1 VNISD
6 DKILIR
12 DIVVKHSFNTK
23 ILAGLIVYSL
33 SPVPVAGVR
42 AAEVP
47 AGVKLAETQE
57 LVRANGYEPATLDPN
72 LAESNVEFYIF
83 NDLFEGLLRVG
94 KKGEVIPALAEK
106 WEQQDNVWTFHL
118 RPQAKWSNGDPVTA
132 GDFVYSW
139 RRLTDPKTASPYGS
153 YLASA
158 YVLNA
163 AEINAGSKPPSEL
176 GVKALDAHTLQVTLA
191 EPNSYLLKQLVH
203 FPVLPVNQKVV
214 EKYGKDWTQ
223 PAHFVGNGA
232 FRLSQ
237 WVVNEKLVV
246 ERNPQYWDNANT
258 RLNKVTFLPLQGFP
272 EVARFRAGE
281 IELGYTTPP
290 ELYQQLKKTL
300 GDEQLVTYPL
310 LSTSYFAFNNQQ
322 APFNDVRVRQAL
334 NLALD
339 KDIIAGKV
347 LGYGQ
352 QPAWTFT
359 PTGAGGYSL
368 KAGEAAG
375 WTREQ
380 RLAQA
385 QKLLAEAGFNAA
397 HPLRF
402 TLLYSNDATIKKIVI
417 ASSAMWK
424 KNLGVEARL
433 QSQERKV
440 TLDSINRGQYSVAF
454 TRWLADYNDPST
466 FLNVFRSASSENSPK
481 YRNGNY
487 DRILHQAT
495 AAQTPQQ
502 VQHYFQ
508 QAEDLLAAD
517 TPVAP
522 VYYEANATLVK
533 PYVKGIDFTRQGAL
547 YDKNAYIVAH

>member
-1 VNISD
+1 M
-6 DKILIR
+6 KY
-12 DIVVKHSFNTK
+12 SFK
-23 ILAGLIVYSL
+23 LKGLAGLIIL
-33 SPVPVAGVR
+33 SFQAN

-47 AGVKLAETQE
+47 AGTPLAATQE

-94 KKGEVIPALAEK
+94 KKGEVIPALATK
-106 WEQQDNVWTFHL
+106 WQQQGNVWTFHL
-118 RPQAKWSNGDPVTA
+118 RPDARWSNGDPVTA
-132 GDFVYSW
+132 GDFVFSW

-163 AEINAGSKPPSEL
+163 AAINAGSKPPTEL

-214 EKYGKDWTQ
+214 EKYGKNWTQ
-223 PAHFVGNGA
+223 PQNFVGNGA
-232 FRLSQ
+232 FRLAQ
-237 WVVNEKLVV
+237 WVVNEKVV
-246 ERNPQYWDNANT
+246 VVRNTQYWDNAHT
-258 RLNKVTFLPLQGFP
+258 VLNKVTFLPLQGFP

-281 IELGYTTPP
+281 IELGYSAPP
-290 ELYQQLKKTL
+290 ELYKQLKNSL
-300 GDEQLVTYPL
+300 GDGQLVTYPL
-310 LSTSYFAFNNQQ
+310 LSTSYFAFNNRQ

-339 KDIIAGKV
+339 KEIVASKV

-359 PTGAGGYSL
+359 PTGAGGFTL
-368 KAGEAAG
+368 QAGEAAG
-375 WTREQ
+375 WSPEQ
-380 RLAQA
+380 RITQA
-385 QKLLAEAGFNAA
+385 KKLLAEAGFTAE

-417 ASSAMWK
+417 AASAMWK
-424 KNLGVEARL
+424 KNLGVDVSL
-433 QSQERKV
+433 QNQERKV
-440 TLDSINRGQYSVAF
+440 VLDNINNGQYSVAF
-454 TRWLADYNDPST
+454 SRWLADYNDPST
-466 FLNVFRSASSENSPK
+466 FLNVFRSTSSENSAK
-481 YRNGNY
+481 YANQDY
-487 DRILHQAT
+487 DRLLHQAT

-502 VQHYFQ
+502 VQQYFQ
-508 QAEDLLAAD
+508 QAEDLLAKD

-533 PYVKGIDFTRQGAL
+533 PYVKGIDFTRQGPL
-547 YDKNAYIVAH
+547 YDKNVYIIAH

>member
-1 VNISD
+1 MNIGV
-6 DKILIR
+6 DKTPLR
-12 DIVVKHSFNTK
+12 DNDVTYSFK
-23 ILAGLIVYSL
+23 LKGLAGLIILSL
-33 SPVPVAGVR
+33 QAGMAVQ

-47 AGVKLAETQE
+47 AGVQLAAKQE

-94 KKGEVIPALAEK
+94 KNGEVIPALATK
-106 WEQQDNVWTFHL
+106 WETKGTVWTFHL
-118 RPQAKWSNGDPVTA
+118 RPEAKWSNGDPVTA
-132 GDFVYSW
+132 DDFVFSW

-203 FPVLPVNQKVV
+203 FPVLPVNRKVV
-214 EKYGKDWTQ
+214 EQYGKNWTQ
-223 PAHFVGNGA
+223 PQNFVGNGA
-232 FRLSQ
+232 FKLAQ
-237 WVVNEKLVV
+237 WVVNEKVIL
-246 ERNPQYWDNANT
+246 ERNTQYWDNAHT
-258 RLNKVTFLPLQGFP
+258 VLNKVTFLPLQGFP

-281 IELGYTTPP
+281 IELGYSAPP
-290 ELYQQLKKTL
+290 ELYQQLKKNL

-310 LSTSYFAFNNQQ
+310 LSTSYFAFNNRQP
-322 APFNDVRVRQAL
+322 PFNDVRVRQAL

-339 KDIIAGKV
+339 KQVIAGKV

-359 PTGAGGYSL
+359 PTGAGGFTL
-368 KAGEAAG
+368 QAGVAAG
-375 WTREQ
+375 WSQEQ
-380 RLAQA
+380 RIAQA
-385 QKLLAEAGFNAA
+385 KKLLAEAGFNAQ

-417 ASSAMWK
+417 AASAMWK
-424 KNLGVEARL
+424 KNLGAEVTL
-433 QSQERKV
+433 QNQERKV
-440 TLDSINRGQYSVAF
+440 VLDNINNGQYSAAF
-454 TRWLADYNDPST
+454 SRWLADYNDPST
-466 FLNVFRSASSENSPK
+466 FLNVFRSTSSENSAK
-481 YRNGNY
+481 YANEHY
-487 DRILHQAT
+487 DRLLHQAT
-495 AAQTPQQ
+495 AAQSPEQ
-502 VQHYFQ
+502 VQQAFQ
-508 QAEDLLAAD
+508 QAEDVLAVD

-533 PYVKGIDFTRQGAL
+533 PYVKGIDFTRQGPL
-547 YDKNAYIVAH
+547 YDKNVYILAH

>member
-1 VNISD
+1 MNIGV
-6 DKILIR
+6 DKTPIR
-12 DIVVKHSFNTK
+12 DNDVTYSFK
-23 ILAGLIVYSL
+23 LKGLAGLIILSL
-33 SPVPVAGVR
+33 QAGVAVQ

-47 AGVKLAETQE
+47 AGVQLAAKQE

-94 KKGEVIPALAEK
+94 KNGEVIPALATK
-106 WEQQDNVWTFHL
+106 WETKGTVWTFHL
-118 RPQAKWSNGDPVTA
+118 RPEAKWSNGDPVTA
-132 GDFVYSW
+132 DDFVFSW

-163 AEINAGSKPPSEL
+163 AEINAGGKPPSEL

-203 FPVLPVNQKVV
+203 FPVLPVNRKVV
-214 EKYGKDWTQ
+214 EQYGKNWTQ
-223 PAHFVGNGA
+223 PQNFVGNGA
-232 FRLSQ
+232 FKLAQ
-237 WVVNEKLVV
+237 WVVNEKVVV
-246 ERNPQYWDNANT
+246 ERNTQYWDNAHT
-258 RLNKVTFLPLQGFP
+258 VLNKVTFLPLQGFP

-281 IELGYTTPP
+281 IELGYSAPP
-290 ELYQQLKKTL
+290 ELYQQLKKNL

-310 LSTSYFAFNNQQ
+310 LSTSYFAFNNRQP
-322 APFNDVRVRQAL
+322 PFNDVRVRQAL

-339 KDIIAGKV
+339 KQVIAGKV

-359 PTGAGGYSL
+359 PTGAGGFTL
-368 KAGEAAG
+368 QAGVAAG
-375 WTREQ
+375 WSQEQ
-380 RLAQA
+380 RIAQA
-385 QKLLAEAGFNAA
+385 KKLLAEAGFNAQ

-417 ASSAMWK
+417 AASAMWK
-424 KNLGVEARL
+424 KNLGAEVTL
-433 QSQERKV
+433 QNQERKV
-440 TLDSINRGQYSVAF
+440 VLDNINNGQYSAAF
-454 TRWLADYNDPST
+454 SRWLADYNDPST
-466 FLNVFRSASSENSPK
+466 FLNVFRSTSSENSAK
-481 YRNGNY
+481 YANEHY
-487 DRILHQAT
+487 DRLLHQAT
-495 AAQTPQQ
+495 AAQSPEQ
-502 VQHYFQ
+502 VQQASQ
-508 QAEDLLAAD
+508 QAEDVLAVD

-533 PYVKGIDFTRQGAL
+533 PYVKGIDFTRQGPL
-547 YDKNAYIVAH
+547 YDKNVYILAH

>member
-1 VNISD
+1 MNIGV
-6 DKILIR
+6 DKTPLR
-12 DIVVKHSFNTK
+12 DNDVTYSFK
-23 ILAGLIVYSL
+23 LKGLAGLIILSL
-33 SPVPVAGVR
+33 QAGMAVQ

-47 AGVKLAETQE
+47 AGVQLAAKQE

-94 KKGEVIPALAEK
+94 KNGEVIPALATK
-106 WEQQDNVWTFHL
+106 WETKGTVWTFHL
-118 RPQAKWSNGDPVTA
+118 RPEAKWSNGDPVTA
-132 GDFVYSW
+132 DDFVFSW

-203 FPVLPVNQKVV
+203 FPVLPVNRKVV
-214 EKYGKDWTQ
+214 EQYGKNWTQ
-223 PAHFVGNGA
+223 PQNFVGNGA
-232 FRLSQ
+232 FKLAQ
-237 WVVNEKLVV
+237 WVVNEKVVV
-246 ERNPQYWDNANT
+246 ERNTQYWDNAHT
-258 RLNKVTFLPLQGFP
+258 VLNKVTFLPLQGFP
-272 EVARFRAGE
+272 EVARFSAGE
-281 IELGYTTPP
+281 IELGYSAPP
-290 ELYQQLKKTL
+290 ELYQQLKKNL

-310 LSTSYFAFNNQQ
+310 LSTSYFAFNNRQP
-322 APFNDVRVRQAL
+322 PFNDVRVRQAL

-339 KDIIAGKV
+339 KQVIAGKV

-359 PTGAGGYSL
+359 PTGAGGFTL
-368 KAGEAAG
+368 QPGVAAG
-375 WTREQ
+375 WSQEQ
-380 RLAQA
+380 RIAQA
-385 QKLLAEAGFNAA
+385 KKLLAEAGFNAQ

-417 ASSAMWK
+417 AASAMWK
-424 KNLGVEARL
+424 KNLGAEVTL
-433 QSQERKV
+433 QNQERKV
-440 TLDSINRGQYSVAF
+440 VLDNINNGQYSAAF
-454 TRWLADYNDPST
+454 SRWLADYNDPST
-466 FLNVFRSASSENSPK
+466 FLNVFCSTSSENSAK
-481 YRNGNY
+481 YANEHY
-487 DRILHQAT
+487 DRLLHQAT
-495 AAQTPQQ
+495 AAQSPEQ
-502 VQHYFQ
+502 VQQAFQ
-508 QAEDLLAAD
+508 QAEDVLAVD

-533 PYVKGIDFTRQGAL
+533 PYVKGIDFTRQGPL
-547 YDKNAYIVAH
+547 YDKNVYILAH

>member
-1 VNISD
+1 MNIGV
-6 DKILIR
+6 DKTPIR
-12 DIVVKHSFNTK
+12 DSDVTYSFK
-23 ILAGLIVYSL
+23 LKGLAGLIILSL
-33 SPVPVAGVR
+33 QAGVAVQ

-47 AGVKLAETQE
+47 AGVQLAAKQE

-94 KKGEVIPALAEK
+94 KNGEVIPALATK
-106 WEQQDNVWTFHL
+106 WETKGTVWTFHL
-118 RPQAKWSNGDPVTA
+118 RPEAKWSNGDPVTA
-132 GDFVYSW
+132 DDFVFSW

-163 AEINAGSKPPSEL
+163 AEINAGGKPPSEL

-203 FPVLPVNQKVV
+203 FPVLPVNRKVV
-214 EKYGKDWTQ
+214 EQYGKNWTQ
-223 PAHFVGNGA
+223 PQNFVGNGA
-232 FRLSQ
+232 FKLAQ
-237 WVVNEKLVV
+237 WVVNEKVV
-246 ERNPQYWDNANT
+246 LERNTQYWDNAHT
-258 RLNKVTFLPLQGFP
+258 VLNKVTFLPLQGFP

-281 IELGYTTPP
+281 IELGYSAPP
-290 ELYQQLKKTL
+290 ELYQQLKKNL

-310 LSTSYFAFNNQQ
+310 LSTSYFAFNNRQP
-322 APFNDVRVRQAL
+322 PFNDVRVRQAL

-339 KDIIAGKV
+339 KQVIAGKV

-359 PTGAGGYSL
+359 PTGAGGFTL
-368 KAGEAAG
+368 QPGVAAG
-375 WTREQ
+375 WSQEQ
-380 RLAQA
+380 RIALAK
-385 QKLLAEAGFNAA
+385 KLLAEAGFNAQ

-417 ASSAMWK
+417 AASAMWK
-424 KNLGVEARL
+424 KNLGAEVTL
-433 QSQERKV
+433 QNQERKV
-440 TLDSINRGQYSVAF
+440 VLDNINNGQYSAAF
-454 TRWLADYNDPST
+454 SRWLADYNDPST
-466 FLNVFRSASSENSPK
+466 FLNVFRSTSSENSAK
-481 YRNGNY
+481 YANEHY
-487 DRILHQAT
+487 DRLLHQAT
-495 AAQTPQQ
+495 AAQSPEQ
-502 VQHYFQ
+502 VQQAFQ
-508 QAEDLLAAD
+508 QAEDVLAVD

-533 PYVKGIDFTRQGAL
+533 PYVKGIDFTRQGPL
-547 YDKNAYIVAH
+547 YDKNVYILAH

>member
-1 VNISD
+1 MNIGV
-6 DKILIR
+6 DKTPLR
-12 DIVVKHSFNTK
+12 DNDVTYSFK
-23 ILAGLIVYSL
+23 LKGLAGLIILSL
-33 SPVPVAGVR
+33 QAGVAVQ

-47 AGVKLAETQE
+47 AGVQLAAKQE

-94 KKGEVIPALAEK
+94 KNGEVIPALATK
-106 WEQQDNVWTFHL
+106 WETKGTVWTFHL
-118 RPQAKWSNGDPVTA
+118 RPEAKWSNGDPVTA
-132 GDFVYSW
+132 DDFVFSW

-163 AEINAGSKPPSEL
+163 AEINAGGKPPSEL

-203 FPVLPVNQKVV
+203 FPVLPVNRKVV
-214 EKYGKDWTQ
+214 EQYGKNWTQ
-223 PAHFVGNGA
+223 PQNFVGNGA
-232 FRLSQ
+232 FKLAQ
-237 WVVNEKLVV
+237 WVVNEKVV
-246 ERNPQYWDNANT
+246 LERNTQYWDNAHT
-258 RLNKVTFLPLQGFP
+258 VLNKVTFLPLQGFP

-281 IELGYTTPP
+281 IELGYSAPP
-290 ELYQQLKKTL
+290 ELYQQLKKNL

-310 LSTSYFAFNNQQ
+310 LSTSYFAFNNRQP
-322 APFNDVRVRQAL
+322 PFNDVRVRQAL

-339 KDIIAGKV
+339 KQVIAGKV

-359 PTGAGGYSL
+359 PTGAGSFTLQPGV
-368 KAGEAAG
+368 AAG
-375 WTREQ
+375 WSQEQ
-380 RLAQA
+380 RIAQA
-385 QKLLAEAGFNAA
+385 KKLLAEAGFNAQ

-417 ASSAMWK
+417 AASAMWK
-424 KNLGVEARL
+424 KNLGAEVTL
-433 QSQERKV
+433 QNQERKV
-440 TLDSINRGQYSVAF
+440 VLDNINNGQYSAAF
-454 TRWLADYNDPST
+454 SRWLADYNDPST
-466 FLNVFRSASSENSPK
+466 FLNVFRSTSSENSAK
-481 YRNGNY
+481 YANEHY
-487 DRILHQAT
+487 DRLLHQAT
-495 AAQTPQQ
+495 AAQSPEQ
-502 VQHYFQ
+502 VQQAFQ
-508 QAEDLLAAD
+508 QAEDVLAVD

-533 PYVKGIDFTRQGAL
+533 PYVKGIDFTRQGPL
-547 YDKNAYIVAH
+547 YDKNVYILAH

>member
-1 VNISD
+1 MNIGV
-6 DKILIR
+6 DKTPIR
-12 DIVVKHSFNTK
+12 DNDVTYSFK
-23 ILAGLIVYSL
+23 LKGLAGLIILSL
-33 SPVPVAGVR
+33 QAGVAVQ

-47 AGVKLAETQE
+47 AGVQLAAKQE

-94 KKGEVIPALAEK
+94 KNGEVIPALATK
-106 WEQQDNVWTFHL
+106 WETKGTVWTFHL
-118 RPQAKWSNGDPVTA
+118 RPEVKWSNGDPVTA
-132 GDFVYSW
+132 DDFVFSW

-163 AEINAGSKPPSEL
+163 AEINAGGKPPSEL

-203 FPVLPVNQKVV
+203 FPVLPVNRKVV
-214 EKYGKDWTQ
+214 EQYGKNWTQ
-223 PAHFVGNGA
+223 PQNFVGNGA
-232 FRLSQ
+232 FKLAQ
-237 WVVNEKLVV
+237 WVVNEKVV
-246 ERNPQYWDNANT
+246 LERNTQYWDNAHT
-258 RLNKVTFLPLQGFP
+258 VLNKVTFLPLQGFP

-281 IELGYTTPP
+281 IELGYSAPP
-290 ELYQQLKKTL
+290 ELYQQLKKNL

-310 LSTSYFAFNNQQ
+310 LSTSYFAFNNRQP
-322 APFNDVRVRQAL
+322 PFNDVRVRQAL

-339 KDIIAGKV
+339 KQVIAGKV

-359 PTGAGGYSL
+359 PTGAGGFTL
-368 KAGEAAG
+368 QAGVAAG
-375 WTREQ
+375 WPQEQ
-380 RLAQA
+380 RIAQA
-385 QKLLAEAGFNAA
+385 KKLLAEAGFNAQ

-417 ASSAMWK
+417 AASAMWK
-424 KNLGVEARL
+424 KNLGAEVTL
-433 QSQERKV
+433 QNQERKV
-440 TLDSINRGQYSVAF
+440 VLDNINNGQYSAAF
-454 TRWLADYNDPST
+454 SRWLADYNDPST
-466 FLNVFRSASSENSPK
+466 FLNVFRSTSSENSAK
-481 YRNGNY
+481 YANEHY
-487 DRILHQAT
+487 DRLLHQAT
-495 AAQTPQQ
+495 AAQSPEQ
-502 VQHYFQ
+502 VQQAFQ
-508 QAEDLLAAD
+508 QAEEVLAVD

-533 PYVKGIDFTRQGAL
+533 PYVKGIDFTRQGPL
-547 YDKNAYIVAH
+547 YDKNVYILAH

>member
-1 VNISD
+1 MNISV
-6 DKILIR
+6 DKTPIR
-12 DIVVKHSFNTK
+12 DNDVTYSFK
-23 ILAGLIVYSL
+23 LKGLAGLIILSL
-33 SPVPVAGVR
+33 QAGVAVQ

-47 AGVKLAETQE
+47 AGVQLAAKQE

-94 KKGEVIPALAEK
+94 KNGEVIPALATK
-106 WEQQDNVWTFHL
+106 WETKGTVWTFHL
-118 RPQAKWSNGDPVTA
+118 RPEAKWSNGDPVTA
-132 GDFVYSW
+132 DDFVFSW

-163 AEINAGSKPPSEL
+163 AEINAGGKPASEL

-203 FPVLPVNQKVV
+203 FPVLPVNRKVV
-214 EKYGKDWTQ
+214 EQYGKNWTQ
-223 PAHFVGNGA
+223 PQNFVGNGA
-232 FRLSQ
+232 FKLAQ
-237 WVVNEKLVV
+237 WVVNEKVV
-246 ERNPQYWDNANT
+246 LERNTQYWDNAHT
-258 RLNKVTFLPLQGFP
+258 VLNKVTFLPLQGFP

-281 IELGYTTPP
+281 IELGYSAPP
-290 ELYQQLKKTL
+290 ELYQQLKKNL

-310 LSTSYFAFNNQQ
+310 LSTSYFAFNNRQP
-322 APFNDVRVRQAL
+322 PFNDVRVRQAL

-339 KDIIAGKV
+339 KQVIAGKV

-359 PTGAGGYSL
+359 PTGAGGFTL
-368 KAGEAAG
+368 QPGVAAG
-375 WTREQ
+375 WSQEQ
-380 RLAQA
+380 RIAQA
-385 QKLLAEAGFNAA
+385 KKLLAEAGFNAQ

-417 ASSAMWK
+417 AASAMWK
-424 KNLGVEARL
+424 KNLGAEVTL
-433 QSQERKV
+433 QNQERKV
-440 TLDSINRGQYSVAF
+440 VLDNINNGQYSAAF
-454 TRWLADYNDPST
+454 SRWLADYNDPST
-466 FLNVFRSASSENSPK
+466 FLNVFRSTSSENSAK
-481 YRNGNY
+481 YANEHY
-487 DRILHQAT
+487 DRLLHQAT
-495 AAQTPQQ
+495 AAQSPEQ
-502 VQHYFQ
+502 VQQAFQ
-508 QAEDLLAAD
+508 QAEDVLAVD

-533 PYVKGIDFTRQGAL
+533 PYVKGIDFTRQGPL
-547 YDKNAYIVAH
+547 YDKNVYILAH

>member
-1 VNISD
+1 MNIGV
-6 DKILIR
+6 DKTPIR
-12 DIVVKHSFNTK
+12 DNDVTYSFK
-23 ILAGLIVYSL
+23 LKGLAGLIILSL
-33 SPVPVAGVR
+33 QAGVAVQ

-47 AGVKLAETQE
+47 AGVQLAAKQE

-94 KKGEVIPALAEK
+94 KNGEVIPALATK
-106 WEQQDNVWTFHL
+106 WETKGTVWTFHL
-118 RPQAKWSNGDPVTA
+118 RPEVKWSNGDPVTA
-132 GDFVYSW
+132 DDFVFSW

-163 AEINAGSKPPSEL
+163 AEINAGGKPPSEL

-203 FPVLPVNQKVV
+203 FPVLPVNRKVV
-214 EKYGKDWTQ
+214 EQYGKNWTQ
-223 PAHFVGNGA
+223 PQNFVGNGA
-232 FRLSQ
+232 FKLAQ
-237 WVVNEKLVV
+237 WVVNEKVV
-246 ERNPQYWDNANT
+246 LERNTQYWDNAHT
-258 RLNKVTFLPLQGFP
+258 VLNKVTFLPLQGFP

-281 IELGYTTPP
+281 IELGYSAPP
-290 ELYQQLKKTL
+290 ELYQQLKKNL

-310 LSTSYFAFNNQQ
+310 LSTSYFAFNNRQP
-322 APFNDVRVRQAL
+322 PFNDVRVRQAL

-339 KDIIAGKV
+339 KQVIAGKV

-359 PTGAGGYSL
+359 PTGAGGFTL
-368 KAGEAAG
+368 QAGVAAG
-375 WTREQ
+375 WSQEQ
-380 RLAQA
+380 RIAQA
-385 QKLLAEAGFNAA
+385 KKLLAEAGFNAQ

-417 ASSAMWK
+417 AASAMWK
-424 KNLGVEARL
+424 KNLGAEVTL
-433 QSQERKV
+433 QNQERKV
-440 TLDSINRGQYSVAF
+440 VLDNINNGQYSAAF
-454 TRWLADYNDPST
+454 SRWLADYNDPST
-466 FLNVFRSASSENSPK
+466 FLNVFRSTSSENSAK
-481 YRNGNY
+481 YANEHY
-487 DRILHQAT
+487 DRLLHQAT
-495 AAQTPQQ
+495 AAQSPEQ
-502 VQHYFQ
+502 VQQAFQ
-508 QAEDLLAAD
+508 QAEDVLAVD

-533 PYVKGIDFTRQGAL
+533 PYVKGIDFTRQGPL
-547 YDKNAYIVAH
+547 YDKNVYILAH

>member
-1 VNISD
+1 MNIGV
-6 DKILIR
+6 DKTPIR
-12 DIVVKHSFNTK
+12 DSDVTYSFK
-23 ILAGLIVYSL
+23 LKGLAGLIILSL
-33 SPVPVAGVR
+33 QAGVAVQ

-47 AGVKLAETQE
+47 AGVQLAAKQE

-94 KKGEVIPALAEK
+94 KNGEVIPALATK
-106 WEQQDNVWTFHL
+106 WETKGTVWTFHL
-118 RPQAKWSNGDPVTA
+118 RPEAKWSNGDPVTA
-132 GDFVYSW
+132 DDFVFSW

-163 AEINAGSKPPSEL
+163 AEINAGSKPSSEL

-203 FPVLPVNQKVV
+203 FPVLPVNRKVV
-214 EKYGKDWTQ
+214 EQYGKNWTQ
-223 PAHFVGNGA
+223 PQNFVGNGA
-232 FRLSQ
+232 FKLAQ
-237 WVVNEKLVV
+237 WVVNEKVV
-246 ERNPQYWDNANT
+246 LERNTQYWDNAHT
-258 RLNKVTFLPLQGFP
+258 VLNKVTFLPLQGFP

-281 IELGYTTPP
+281 IELGYSAPP
-290 ELYQQLKKTL
+290 ELYQQLKKNL

-310 LSTSYFAFNNQQ
+310 LSTSYFAFNNRQP
-322 APFNDVRVRQAL
+322 PFNDVRVRQAL

-339 KDIIAGKV
+339 KQVIAGKV

-359 PTGAGGYSL
+359 PTGAGGFTL
-368 KAGEAAG
+368 QAGVAAG
-375 WTREQ
+375 WSQEQ
-380 RLAQA
+380 RIAQA
-385 QKLLAEAGFNAA
+385 KKLLAEAGFNAQ

-417 ASSAMWK
+417 AASAMWK
-424 KNLGVEARL
+424 KNLGAEVTL
-433 QSQERKV
+433 QNQERKV
-440 TLDSINRGQYSVAF
+440 VLDNINNGQYSAAF
-454 TRWLADYNDPST
+454 SRWLADYNDPST
-466 FLNVFRSASSENSPK
+466 FLNVFRSTSSENSAK
-481 YRNGNY
+481 YANEHY
-487 DRILHQAT
+487 DRLLHQAT
-495 AAQTPQQ
+495 AAQSPEQ
-502 VQHYFQ
+502 VQQAFQ
-508 QAEDLLAAD
+508 QAEDVLAVD

-533 PYVKGIDFTRQGAL
+533 PYVKGIDFTRQGPL
-547 YDKNAYIVAH
+547 YDKNVYILAH

>member
-1 VNISD
+1 MNIGV
-6 DKILIR
+6 DKTPIR
-12 DIVVKHSFNTK
+12 DNDVTYSFK
-23 ILAGLIVYSL
+23 LKGLAGLIILSL
-33 SPVPVAGVR
+33 QAGVAVQ

-47 AGVKLAETQE
+47 AGVQLAAKQE

-94 KKGEVIPALAEK
+94 KNGEVIPALATK
-106 WEQQDNVWTFHL
+106 WETKGTVWTFHL
-118 RPQAKWSNGDPVTA
+118 RPEAKWSNGDPVTA
-132 GDFVYSW
+132 DDFVFSW

-163 AEINAGSKPPSEL
+163 AEINAGGKPPSEL

-203 FPVLPVNQKVV
+203 FPVLPVNRKVV
-214 EKYGKDWTQ
+214 EQYGKNWTQ
-223 PAHFVGNGA
+223 PQNFVGNGA
-232 FRLSQ
+232 FKLAQ
-237 WVVNEKLVV
+237 WVVNEKVV
-246 ERNPQYWDNANT
+246 LERNTQYWDNAHT
-258 RLNKVTFLPLQGFP
+258 VLNKVTFLPLQGFP

-281 IELGYTTPP
+281 IELGYSAPP
-290 ELYQQLKKTL
+290 ELYQQLKKNL

-310 LSTSYFAFNNQQ
+310 LSTSYFAFNNRQP
-322 APFNDVRVRQAL
+322 PFNDVRVRQAL

-339 KDIIAGKV
+339 KQVIAGKV

-359 PTGAGGYSL
+359 PTGAGGFTL
-368 KAGEAAG
+368 QPGVAAG
-375 WTREQ
+375 WSQEQ
-380 RLAQA
+380 RIAQA
-385 QKLLAEAGFNAA
+385 KKLLAEAGFNAQ

-417 ASSAMWK
+417 AASAMWK
-424 KNLGVEARL
+424 KNLGAEVTL
-433 QSQERKV
+433 QNQERKV
-440 TLDSINRGQYSVAF
+440 VLDNINNGQYSAAF
-454 TRWLADYNDPST
+454 SRWLADYNDPST
-466 FLNVFRSASSENSPK
+466 FLNVFRSTSSENSAK
-481 YRNGNY
+481 YANEHY
-487 DRILHQAT
+487 DRLLHQAT
-495 AAQTPQQ
+495 AAQSPEQ
-502 VQHYFQ
+502 VQQAFQ
-508 QAEDLLAAD
+508 QAEDVLAVD

-533 PYVKGIDFTRQGAL
+533 PYVKGIDFTRQGPL
-547 YDKNAYIVAH
+547 YDKNVYILAH

>member
-1 VNISD
+1 MNIGV
-6 DKILIR
+6 DKTLIR
-12 DIVVKHSFNTK
+12 DNDVTYSFKLKGLT
-23 ILAGLIVYSL
+23 GLIILSL
-33 SPVPVAGVR
+33 QAGMAVQ

-47 AGVKLAETQE
+47 AGVQLAAKQE

-94 KKGEVIPALAEK
+94 KNGEVIPALATK
-106 WEQQDNVWTFHL
+106 WETKGTVWTFHL
-118 RPQAKWSNGDPVTA
+118 RPEAKWSNGDPVTA
-132 GDFVYSW
+132 DDFVFSW

-203 FPVLPVNQKVV
+203 FPVLPVNRKVV
-214 EKYGKDWTQ
+214 EQYGKNWTQ
-223 PAHFVGNGA
+223 PQNFVGNGA
-232 FRLSQ
+232 FKLTQ
-237 WVVNEKLVV
+237 WVVNEKVVV
-246 ERNPQYWDNANT
+246 ERNTQYWDNAHT
-258 RLNKVTFLPLQGFP
+258 VLNKVTFLPLQGFP

-281 IELGYTTPP
+281 IELGYSAPP
-290 ELYQQLKKTL
+290 ELYQQLKKNL

-310 LSTSYFAFNNQQ
+310 LSTSYFAFNNRQP
-322 APFNDVRVRQAL
+322 PFNDVRVRQAL

-339 KDIIAGKV
+339 KQVIAGKV

-352 QPAWTFT
+352 QPALTFT
-359 PTGAGGYSL
+359 PTGSGGFTL
-368 KAGEAAG
+368 QPGVAAG
-375 WTREQ
+375 WSQEQ
-380 RLAQA
+380 RIAQA
-385 QKLLAEAGFNAA
+385 KKLLAEAGFNAQ

-417 ASSAMWK
+417 AASAMWK
-424 KNLGVEARL
+424 KNLGAEVTL
-433 QSQERKV
+433 QNQERKV
-440 TLDSINRGQYSVAF
+440 VLDNINNGQYSAAF
-454 TRWLADYNDPST
+454 SRWLADYNDPST
-466 FLNVFRSASSENSPK
+466 FLNVFRSTSSENSAK
-481 YRNGNY
+481 YANEHY
-487 DRILHQAT
+487 DRLLHQAT
-495 AAQTPQQ
+495 AAQSPEQ
-502 VQHYFQ
+502 VQQAFQ
-508 QAEDLLAAD
+508 QAEDVLAVD

-533 PYVKGIDFTRQGAL
+533 PYVKGIDFTRQGLL
-547 YDKNAYIVAH
+547 YDKNVYILAH

>member
-1 VNISD
+1 MNIGV
-6 DKILIR
+6 DKTPIR
-12 DIVVKHSFNTK
+12 DSDVTYSFK
-23 ILAGLIVYSL
+23 LKGLAGLIILSL
-33 SPVPVAGVR
+33 QAGVAVQ

-47 AGVKLAETQE
+47 AGVQLAAKQE

-94 KKGEVIPALAEK
+94 KNGEVIPALATK
-106 WEQQDNVWTFHL
+106 WETKGTVWTFHL
-118 RPQAKWSNGDPVTA
+118 RPEAKWSNGDPVTA
-132 GDFVYSW
+132 DDFVFSW

-163 AEINAGSKPPSEL
+163 AEINAGGKPPSEL

-203 FPVLPVNQKVV
+203 FPVLPVNRKVV
-214 EKYGKDWTQ
+214 EQYGKNWTQ
-223 PAHFVGNGA
+223 PQNFVGNGA
-232 FRLSQ
+232 FKLAQ
-237 WVVNEKLVV
+237 WVVNEKVV
-246 ERNPQYWDNANT
+246 LERNTQYWDNAHT
-258 RLNKVTFLPLQGFP
+258 VLNKVTFLPLQGFP

-281 IELGYTTPP
+281 IELGYSAPP
-290 ELYQQLKKTL
+290 ELYQQLKKNL

-310 LSTSYFAFNNQQ
+310 LSTSYFAFNNRQP
-322 APFNDVRVRQAL
+322 PFNDVRVRQAL

-339 KDIIAGKV
+339 KQVIAGKV

-359 PTGAGGYSL
+359 PTGAGGFTL
-368 KAGEAAG
+368 QPGVAAG
-375 WTREQ
+375 WSQEQ
-380 RLAQA
+380 RIAQA
-385 QKLLAEAGFNAA
+385 KKLLAEAGFNAQ

-417 ASSAMWK
+417 AASAMWK
-424 KNLGVEARL
+424 KNLGAEVTL
-433 QSQERKV
+433 QNQERKV
-440 TLDSINRGQYSVAF
+440 VLDNINNGQYSAAF
-454 TRWLADYNDPST
+454 SRWLADYNDPST
-466 FLNVFRSASSENSPK
+466 FLNVFRSTSSENSAK
-481 YRNGNY
+481 YANEHY
-487 DRILHQAT
+487 DRLLHQAT
-495 AAQTPQQ
+495 AAQSPEQ
-502 VQHYFQ
+502 VQQAFQ
-508 QAEDLLAAD
+508 QAEDVLAVD

-533 PYVKGIDFTRQGAL
+533 PYVKGIDFTRQGPL
-547 YDKNAYIVAH
+547 YDKNVYILAH

>member
-1 VNISD
+1 MNIGV
-6 DKILIR
+6 DKTPLR
-12 DIVVKHSFNTK
+12 DNDVTYSFK
-23 ILAGLIVYSL
+23 LKGLAGLIILSL
-33 SPVPVAGVR
+33 QAGMAVQ

-47 AGVKLAETQE
+47 AGVQLAAKQE

-94 KKGEVIPALAEK
+94 KNGEVIPALATK
-106 WEQQDNVWTFHL
+106 WETKGTVWTFHL
-118 RPQAKWSNGDPVTA
+118 RPEAKWSNGDPVTA
-132 GDFVYSW
+132 DDFVFSW

-203 FPVLPVNQKVV
+203 FPVLPVNRKVV
-214 EKYGKDWTQ
+214 EQYGKNWTQ
-223 PAHFVGNGA
+223 PQNFVGNGA
-232 FRLSQ
+232 FKLAQ
-237 WVVNEKLVV
+237 WVVNEKVVV
-246 ERNPQYWDNANT
+246 ERNTQYWDNAHT
-258 RLNKVTFLPLQGFP
+258 VLNKVTFLPLQGFP

-281 IELGYTTPP
+281 IELGYSAPP
-290 ELYQQLKKTL
+290 ELYQQLKKNL

-310 LSTSYFAFNNQQ
+310 LSTSYFAFNNRQP
-322 APFNDVRVRQAL
+322 PFNDVRVRQAL

-339 KDIIAGKV
+339 KQVIAGKV

-359 PTGAGGYSL
+359 PTGAGGFTL
-368 KAGEAAG
+368 QPGVAAG
-375 WTREQ
+375 WSQEQ
-380 RLAQA
+380 RIAQA
-385 QKLLAEAGFNAA
+385 KKLLAEAGFNAQ

-417 ASSAMWK
+417 AASAMWK
-424 KNLGVEARL
+424 KNLGAEVTL
-433 QSQERKV
+433 QNQERKV
-440 TLDSINRGQYSVAF
+440 VLDNINNGQYSAAF
-454 TRWLADYNDPST
+454 SRWLADYNDPST
-466 FLNVFRSASSENSPK
+466 FLNVFRSTSSENSAK
-481 YRNGNY
+481 YANEHY
-487 DRILHQAT
+487 DRLLHQAT
-495 AAQTPQQ
+495 AAQNPEQ
-502 VQHYFQ
+502 VQQAFQ
-508 QAEDLLAAD
+508 QAEDVLAVD

-533 PYVKGIDFTRQGAL
+533 PYVKGIDFTRQGPL
-547 YDKNAYIVAH
+547 YDKNVYILAH

>member
-1 VNISD
+1 MNIGV
-6 DKILIR
+6 DKTLIR
-12 DIVVKHSFNTK
+12 DNDVTYSFK
-23 ILAGLIVYSL
+23 LKGLIGLIILSL
-33 SPVPVAGVR
+33 QAGMAVQ

-47 AGVKLAETQE
+47 AGVQLAAKQE

-94 KKGEVIPALAEK
+94 KNGEVIPALATK
-106 WEQQDNVWTFHL
+106 WETKGPVWTFHL
-118 RPQAKWSNGDPVTA
+118 RPEAKWSNGDPVTA
-132 GDFVYSW
+132 DDFVFSW

-203 FPVLPVNQKVV
+203 FPVLPVNRKVV
-214 EKYGKDWTQ
+214 EQYGKNWTQ
-223 PAHFVGNGA
+223 PQNFVGNGA
-232 FRLSQ
+232 FKLAQ
-237 WVVNEKLVV
+237 WVVNEKVVV
-246 ERNPQYWDNANT
+246 ERNTQYWDNAHT
-258 RLNKVTFLPLQGFP
+258 VLNKVTFLPLQGFP

-281 IELGYTTPP
+281 IELGYSAPP
-290 ELYQQLKKTL
+290 ELYQQLKKNL

-310 LSTSYFAFNNQQ
+310 LSTSYFAFNNRQP
-322 APFNDVRVRQAL
+322 PFNDVRVRQAL

-339 KDIIAGKV
+339 KQVIAGKV

-352 QPAWTFT
+352 QSAWTFT
-359 PTGAGGYSL
+359 PTGSGGFTL
-368 KAGEAAG
+368 QPGVAAG
-375 WTREQ
+375 WSQEQ
-380 RLAQA
+380 RIAQA
-385 QKLLAEAGFNAA
+385 KKLLAEAGFNAQ

-417 ASSAMWK
+417 AASAMWK
-424 KNLGVEARL
+424 KNLGAEVTL
-433 QSQERKV
+433 QNQERKV
-440 TLDSINRGQYSVAF
+440 VLDNINNGQYSAAF
-454 TRWLADYNDPST
+454 SRWLADYNDPST
-466 FLNVFRSASSENSPK
+466 FLNVFRSTSSENSAK
-481 YRNGNY
+481 YANEHY
-487 DRILHQAT
+487 DRLLHQAT
-495 AAQTPQQ
+495 AAQSPEQ
-502 VQHYFQ
+502 VQQAFQ
-508 QAEDLLAAD
+508 QAEDVLAVD

-533 PYVKGIDFTRQGAL
+533 PYVKGIDFTRQGPL
-547 YDKNAYIVAH
+547 YDKNVYILAH

>member
-1 VNISD
+1 MNIGV
-6 DKILIR
+6 DKTPLR
-12 DIVVKHSFNTK
+12 DNDVTYSFK
-23 ILAGLIVYSL
+23 LKGLAGLIILSL
-33 SPVPVAGVR
+33 QAGMAVQ

-47 AGVKLAETQE
+47 AGVQLAAKQE

-94 KKGEVIPALAEK
+94 KNGEVIPALATK
-106 WEQQDNVWTFHL
+106 WETKGTVWTFHL
-118 RPQAKWSNGDPVTA
+118 RPEAKWSNGDPVTA
-132 GDFVYSW
+132 DDFVFSW

-203 FPVLPVNQKVV
+203 FPVLPVNRKVV
-214 EKYGKDWTQ
+214 EQYGKNWTQ
-223 PAHFVGNGA
+223 PQNFVGNGA
-232 FRLSQ
+232 FKLAQ
-237 WVVNEKLVV
+237 WVVNEKVVV
-246 ERNPQYWDNANT
+246 ERNTQYWDNAHT
-258 RLNKVTFLPLQGFP
+258 VLNKVTFLPLQGFP

-281 IELGYTTPP
+281 IELGYSAPP
-290 ELYQQLKKTL
+290 ELYQQLKKNL

-310 LSTSYFAFNNQQ
+310 LSTSYFAFNNRQP
-322 APFNDVRVRQAL
+322 PFNDVRVRQAL

-339 KDIIAGKV
+339 KQVIAGKV

-359 PTGAGGYSL
+359 PTGAGGFTL
-368 KAGEAAG
+368 QPGVAAG
-375 WTREQ
+375 WSQEQ
-380 RLAQA
+380 RIAQA
-385 QKLLAEAGFNAA
+385 KKLMAEAGFNAQ

-417 ASSAMWK
+417 AASAMWK
-424 KNLGVEARL
+424 KNLGAEVTL
-433 QSQERKV
+433 QNQERKV
-440 TLDSINRGQYSVAF
+440 VLDNINNGQYSAAF
-454 TRWLADYNDPST
+454 SRWLADYNDPST
-466 FLNVFRSASSENSPK
+466 FLNVFRSTSSENSAK
-481 YRNGNY
+481 YANEHY
-487 DRILHQAT
+487 DRLLHQAT
-495 AAQTPQQ
+495 AAQSPEQ
-502 VQHYFQ
+502 VQQAFQ
-508 QAEDLLAAD
+508 QAEDVLAVD

-533 PYVKGIDFTRQGAL
+533 PYVKGIDFTRQGPL
-547 YDKNAYIVAH
+547 YDKNVYILAH

>member
-1 VNISD
+1 MNISV
-6 DKILIR
+6 DKTPIR
-12 DIVVKHSFNTK
+12 DNDVTYSFK
-23 ILAGLIVYSL
+23 LKGLAGLIILSL
-33 SPVPVAGVR
+33 QAGVAVQ

-47 AGVKLAETQE
+47 AGVQLAAKQE

-94 KKGEVIPALAEK
+94 KNGEVIPALATK
-106 WEQQDNVWTFHL
+106 WETKGTVWTFHL
-118 RPQAKWSNGDPVTA
+118 RPEAKWSNGDPVTA
-132 GDFVYSW
+132 DDFVFSW

-203 FPVLPVNQKVV
+203 FPVLPVNRKVV
-214 EKYGKDWTQ
+214 EQYGKNWTQ
-223 PAHFVGNGA
+223 PQNFVGNGA
-232 FRLSQ
+232 FKLAQ
-237 WVVNEKLVV
+237 WVVNEKVVV
-246 ERNPQYWDNANT
+246 ERNTQYWDNAHT
-258 RLNKVTFLPLQGFP
+258 VLNKVTFLPLQGFP

-281 IELGYTTPP
+281 IELGYSAPP
-290 ELYQQLKKTL
+290 ELYQQLKKNL

-310 LSTSYFAFNNQQ
+310 LSTSYFAFNNRQP
-322 APFNDVRVRQAL
+322 PFNDVRVRQAL

-339 KDIIAGKV
+339 KQVIAGKV

-359 PTGAGGYSL
+359 PTGAGGFTL
-368 KAGEAAG
+368 QAGVAAG
-375 WTREQ
+375 WSQEQ
-380 RLAQA
+380 RIAQA
-385 QKLLAEAGFNAA
+385 KKLLAEAGFNAQ

-417 ASSAMWK
+417 AASAMWK
-424 KNLGVEARL
+424 KNLGAEVTL
-433 QSQERKV
+433 QNQERKV
-440 TLDSINRGQYSVAF
+440 VLDNINNGQYSAAF
-454 TRWLADYNDPST
+454 SRWLADYNDPST
-466 FLNVFRSASSENSPK
+466 FLNVFRSTSSENSAK
-481 YRNGNY
+481 YANEHY
-487 DRILHQAT
+487 DRLLHQAT
-495 AAQTPQQ
+495 AAQSPEQ
-502 VQHYFQ
+502 VQQAFQ
-508 QAEDLLAAD
+508 QAEDVLAVD

-533 PYVKGIDFTRQGAL
+533 PYVKGIDFTRQGPL
-547 YDKNAYIVAH
+547 YDKNVYILAH

>member
-1 VNISD
+1 MNIGV
-6 DKILIR
+6 DKTLIR
-12 DIVVKHSFNTK
+12 DNDVTYSFKLKGLT
-23 ILAGLIVYSL
+23 GLIILSL
-33 SPVPVAGVR
+33 QAGMAVQ

-47 AGVKLAETQE
+47 AGVQLAAKQE

-94 KKGEVIPALAEK
+94 KNGEVIPALATK
-106 WEQQDNVWTFHL
+106 WETKGTVWTFHL
-118 RPQAKWSNGDPVTA
+118 RPEAKWSNGDPVTA
-132 GDFVYSW
+132 DDFVFSW

-203 FPVLPVNQKVV
+203 FPVLPVNRKVV
-214 EKYGKDWTQ
+214 EQYGKNWTQ
-223 PAHFVGNGA
+223 PQNFVGNGA
-232 FRLSQ
+232 FKLTQ
-237 WVVNEKLVV
+237 WVVNEKVVV
-246 ERNPQYWDNANT
+246 ERNTQYWDNAHT
-258 RLNKVTFLPLQGFP
+258 VLNKVTFLPLQGFP

-281 IELGYTTPP
+281 IELGYSAPP
-290 ELYQQLKKTL
+290 ELYQQLKKNL

-310 LSTSYFAFNNQQ
+310 LSTSYFAFNNRQP
-322 APFNDVRVRQAL
+322 PFNDVRVRQAL

-339 KDIIAGKV
+339 KQVIAGKV

-359 PTGAGGYSL
+359 PTGAGGFTL
-368 KAGEAAG
+368 QPGVAAG
-375 WTREQ
+375 WSQEQ
-380 RLAQA
+380 RIAQA
-385 QKLLAEAGFNAA
+385 KKLLAEAGFNAQ

-417 ASSAMWK
+417 AASAMWK
-424 KNLGVEARL
+424 KNLGAEVTL
-433 QSQERKV
+433 QNQERKV
-440 TLDSINRGQYSVAF
+440 VLDNINNGQYSAAF
-454 TRWLADYNDPST
+454 SRWLADYNDPST
-466 FLNVFRSASSENSPK
+466 FLNVFRSTSSENSAK
-481 YRNGNY
+481 YANEHY
-487 DRILHQAT
+487 DRLLHQAT
-495 AAQTPQQ
+495 AAQSPEQ
-502 VQHYFQ
+502 VQQAFQ
-508 QAEDLLAAD
+508 QAEDVLAVD

-533 PYVKGIDFTRQGAL
+533 PYVKGIDFTRQGPL
-547 YDKNAYIVAH
+547 YDKNVYILAH

>member
-1 VNISD
+1 MNIGV
-6 DKILIR
+6 DKTPIR
-12 DIVVKHSFNTK
+12 DNDVTYSFK
-23 ILAGLIVYSL
+23 LKGLAGLIILSL
-33 SPVPVAGVR
+33 QAGVAVQ

-47 AGVKLAETQE
+47 AGVQLAAKQE

-94 KKGEVIPALAEK
+94 KNGEVIPALATK
-106 WEQQDNVWTFHL
+106 WETKGTVWTFHL
-118 RPQAKWSNGDPVTA
+118 RPEAKWSNGDPVTA
-132 GDFVYSW
+132 DDFVFSW

-203 FPVLPVNQKVV
+203 FPVLPVNRKVV
-214 EKYGKDWTQ
+214 EQYGKNWTQ
-223 PAHFVGNGA
+223 PQNFVGNGA
-232 FRLSQ
+232 FKLAQ
-237 WVVNEKLVV
+237 WVVNEKVVV
-246 ERNPQYWDNANT
+246 ERNTQYWDNAHT
-258 RLNKVTFLPLQGFP
+258 VLNKVIFLPLQGFP

-281 IELGYTTPP
+281 IELGYSAPP
-290 ELYQQLKKTL
+290 ELYQQLKKNL

-310 LSTSYFAFNNQQ
+310 LSTSYFAFNNRQP
-322 APFNDVRVRQAL
+322 PFNDVRVRQAL

-339 KDIIAGKV
+339 KQVIAGKV

-359 PTGAGGYSL
+359 PTGAGGFTL
-368 KAGEAAG
+368 QPGVAAG
-375 WTREQ
+375 WSQEQ
-380 RLAQA
+380 RIAQA
-385 QKLLAEAGFNAA
+385 KKLLAEAGFNAQ

-417 ASSAMWK
+417 AASAMWK
-424 KNLGVEARL
+424 KNLGAEVTL
-433 QSQERKV
+433 QNQERKV
-440 TLDSINRGQYSVAF
+440 VLDNINNGQYSAAF
-454 TRWLADYNDPST
+454 SRWLADYNDPST
-466 FLNVFRSASSENSPK
+466 FLNVFRSTSSENSAK
-481 YRNGNY
+481 YANEHY
-487 DRILHQAT
+487 DRLLHQAT
-495 AAQTPQQ
+495 AAQSPEQ
-502 VQHYFQ
+502 VQQAFQ
-508 QAEDLLAAD
+508 QAEDVLAVD

-533 PYVKGIDFTRQGAL
+533 PYVKGIDFTRQGPL
-547 YDKNAYIVAH
+547 YDKNVYILAH

>member
-1 VNISD
+1 MNIGV
-6 DKILIR
+6 DKTPIR
-12 DIVVKHSFNTK
+12 DNDVTYSFK
-23 ILAGLIVYSL
+23 LKGLAGLIILSL
-33 SPVPVAGVR
+33 QAGVAVQ

-47 AGVKLAETQE
+47 AGVQLAANQE

-94 KKGEVIPALAEK
+94 KNGEVIPALATK
-106 WEQQDNVWTFHL
+106 WETKGTVWTFHL
-118 RPQAKWSNGDPVTA
+118 RPEAKWSNGDPVTA
-132 GDFVYSW
+132 DDFVFSW

-203 FPVLPVNQKVV
+203 FPVLPVNRKVV
-214 EKYGKDWTQ
+214 EQYGKNWTQ
-223 PAHFVGNGA
+223 PQNFVGNGA
-232 FRLSQ
+232 FKLAQ
-237 WVVNEKLVV
+237 WVVNEKVV
-246 ERNPQYWDNANT
+246 LERNTQYWDNAHT
-258 RLNKVTFLPLQGFP
+258 VLNKVTFLPLQGFP

-281 IELGYTTPP
+281 IELGYSAPP
-290 ELYQQLKKTL
+290 ELYQQLKKNL

-310 LSTSYFAFNNQQ
+310 LSTSYFAFNNRQP
-322 APFNDVRVRQAL
+322 PFNDVRVRQAL

-339 KDIIAGKV
+339 KQVIAGKV

-359 PTGAGGYSL
+359 PTGAGGFTL
-368 KAGEAAG
+368 QPGVAAG
-375 WTREQ
+375 WSQEQ
-380 RLAQA
+380 RIAQA
-385 QKLLAEAGFNAA
+385 KKLLAEAGFNAQ

-417 ASSAMWK
+417 AASAMWK
-424 KNLGVEARL
+424 KNLGAEVTL
-433 QSQERKV
+433 QNQERKV
-440 TLDSINRGQYSVAF
+440 VLDNINNGQYSAAF
-454 TRWLADYNDPST
+454 SRWLADYNDPST
-466 FLNVFRSASSENSPK
+466 FLNVFRSTSSENSAK
-481 YRNGNY
+481 YANEHY
-487 DRILHQAT
+487 DRLLHQAT
-495 AAQTPQQ
+495 AAQSPEQ
-502 VQHYFQ
+502 VQQAFQ
-508 QAEDLLAAD
+508 QAEDVLAVD

-533 PYVKGIDFTRQGAL
+533 PYVKGIDFTRQGPL
-547 YDKNAYIVAH
+547 YDKNVYILAH

>member
-1 VNISD
+1 MNMSV
-6 DKILIR
+6 DKTPIR
-12 DIVVKHSFNTK
+12 DKVVKYSFRFNG
-23 ILAGLIVYSL
+23 LASLIFLSL
-33 SPVPVAGVR
+33 QAASLAH

-47 AGVKLAETQE
+47 VGVKLAATQE

-72 LAESNVEFYIF
+72 LAESNVEFNIF

-94 KKGEVIPALAEK
+94 KNGEVIPALATQ
-106 WEQQDNVWTFHL
+106 WENQGNVWTFHL
-118 RPQAKWSNGDPVTA
+118 RPEAKWSNGDPVTA
-132 GDFVYSW
+132 EDFVFSW

-163 AEINAGSKPPSEL
+163 AEINAGSKPPAEL
-176 GVKALDAHTLQVTLA
+176 GVKALDANTLQVTLS

-203 FPVLPVNQKVV
+203 FPVLPVNRKAV
-214 EKYGKDWTQ
+214 EKYGKNWTQ
-223 PAHFVGNGA
+223 PQNFVSNGA
-232 FRLSQ
+232 FRLTQ
-237 WVVNEKLVV
+237 WVVNEKVVV
-246 ERNPQYWDNANT
+246 ERNAQYWDNAHT
-258 RLNKVTFLPLQGFP
+258 VLNKVTFLPLQGFP

-281 IELGYTTPP
+281 IELGYSTPP
-290 ELYQQLKKTL
+290 ELYQQFKKSL
-300 GDEQLVTYPL
+300 GEEQLVTYPL
-310 LSTSYFAFNNQQ
+310 LSTSYFAFNTRQ

-339 KDIIAGKV
+339 KEVIATKV

-359 PTGAGGYSL
+359 PSGAGGFTL

-375 WTREQ
+375 WSQEQ
-380 RLAQA
+380 RVAQA
-385 QKLLAEAGFNAA
+385 KKLLAEAGFNAER
-397 HPLRF
+397 PLQF
-402 TLLYSNDATIKKIVI
+402 NLLYSNDATIKKIVI

-424 KNLGVEARL
+424 KNLGVNATL

-440 TLDSINRGQYSVAF
+440 TLDNINNGHYSVAF
-454 TRWLADYNDPST
+454 SRWLADYNDPST
-466 FLNVFRSASSENSPK
+466 FLNVFRSTSSENSAK
-481 YRNGNY
+481 YANENY
-487 DRILHQAT
+487 DRLLHQAT
-495 AAQTPQQ
+495 AAKTPQQ

-508 QAEDLLAAD
+508 QAEDRLAVD

-533 PYVKGIDFTRQGAL
+533 PYVKGIDFTRQGPL
-547 YDKNAYIVAH
+547 YDKNAYIIAH

>member
-1 VNISD
+1 MNIGV
-6 DKILIR
+6 DKTPIR
-12 DIVVKHSFNTK
+12 DNDVTYSFK
-23 ILAGLIVYSL
+23 LKGLAGLIILSL
-33 SPVPVAGVR
+33 QAGVAVQ

-47 AGVKLAETQE
+47 AGVQLAAKQE

-94 KKGEVIPALAEK
+94 KNGEVIPALATK
-106 WEQQDNVWTFHL
+106 WETKGTVWTFHL
-118 RPQAKWSNGDPVTA
+118 RPEAKWSNGDPVTA
-132 GDFVYSW
+132 DDFVFSW

-203 FPVLPVNQKVV
+203 FPVLPVNRKVV
-214 EKYGKDWTQ
+214 EQYGKNWTQ
-223 PAHFVGNGA
+223 PQNFVGNGA
-232 FRLSQ
+232 FKLAQ
-237 WVVNEKLVV
+237 WVVNEKVV
-246 ERNPQYWDNANT
+246 LERNTQYWDNAHT
-258 RLNKVTFLPLQGFP
+258 VLNKVTFLPLQGFP

-281 IELGYTTPP
+281 IELGYSAPP
-290 ELYQQLKKTL
+290 ELYQQLKKNL

-310 LSTSYFAFNNQQ
+310 LSTSYFAFNNRQP
-322 APFNDVRVRQAL
+322 PFNDVRVRQAL

-339 KDIIAGKV
+339 KQVIAGKV

-359 PTGAGGYSL
+359 PTGAGGFTL
-368 KAGEAAG
+368 QPGVAAG
-375 WTREQ
+375 WSQEQ
-380 RLAQA
+380 RIALAK
-385 QKLLAEAGFNAA
+385 KLLAEAGFNAQ

-417 ASSAMWK
+417 AASAMWK
-424 KNLGVEARL
+424 KNLGAEVTL
-433 QSQERKV
+433 QNQERKV
-440 TLDSINRGQYSVAF
+440 VLDNINNGQYSAAF
-454 TRWLADYNDPST
+454 SRWLADYNDPST
-466 FLNVFRSASSENSPK
+466 FLNVFRSTSSENSAK
-481 YRNGNY
+481 YANEHY
-487 DRILHQAT
+487 DRLLHQAT
-495 AAQTPQQ
+495 AAQSPEQ
-502 VQHYFQ
+502 VQQAFQ
-508 QAEDLLAAD
+508 QAEDVLAVD

-533 PYVKGIDFTRQGAL
+533 PYVKGIDFTRQGPL
-547 YDKNAYIVAH
+547 YDKNVYILAH

>member
-1 VNISD
+1 MNIGV
-6 DKILIR
+6 DKTPIR
-12 DIVVKHSFNTK
+12 DNDVTYSFK
-23 ILAGLIVYSL
+23 LKGLAGLIILSL
-33 SPVPVAGVR
+33 QAGVAVQ

-47 AGVKLAETQE
+47 AGVQLAAKQE

-94 KKGEVIPALAEK
+94 KNGEVIPALATK
-106 WEQQDNVWTFHL
+106 WETKGTVWTFHL
-118 RPQAKWSNGDPVTA
+118 RPEAKWSNGDPVTA
-132 GDFVYSW
+132 DDFVFSW

-163 AEINAGSKPPSEL
+163 AEINAGGKPPSEL

-203 FPVLPVNQKVV
+203 FPVLPVNRKVV
-214 EKYGKDWTQ
+214 EQYGKNWTQ
-223 PAHFVGNGA
+223 PQNFVGNGA
-232 FRLSQ
+232 FKLAQ
-237 WVVNEKLVV
+237 WVVNEKVVV
-246 ERNPQYWDNANT
+246 ERNTQYWDNAHT
-258 RLNKVTFLPLQGFP
+258 VLNKVTFLPLQGFP

-281 IELGYTTPP
+281 IELGYSAPP
-290 ELYQQLKKTL
+290 ELYQQLKKNL

-310 LSTSYFAFNNQQ
+310 LSTSYFAFNNRQP
-322 APFNDVRVRQAL
+322 PFNDVRVRQAL

-339 KDIIAGKV
+339 KQVIAGKV

-359 PTGAGGYSL
+359 PTGAGGFTL
-368 KAGEAAG
+368 QPGVAAG
-375 WTREQ
+375 WSQEQ
-380 RLAQA
+380 RIAQA
-385 QKLLAEAGFNAA
+385 KKLLAEAGFNAQ

-417 ASSAMWK
+417 AGGAMWK
-424 KNLGVEARL
+424 KNLGAEVTL
-433 QSQERKV
+433 QNQERKV
-440 TLDSINRGQYSVAF
+440 VLDNINNGQYSAAF
-454 TRWLADYNDPST
+454 SRWLADYNDPST
-466 FLNVFRSASSENSPK
+466 FLNVFRSTSSENSAK
-481 YRNGNY
+481 YANENY
-487 DRILHQAT
+487 DRLLHQAT
-495 AAQTPQQ
+495 AAQSPEQ
-502 VQHYFQ
+502 VQQAFQ
-508 QAEDLLAAD
+508 QAEDVLAVD

-533 PYVKGIDFTRQGAL
+533 PYVKGIDFTRQGPL
-547 YDKNAYIVAH
+547 YDKNVYILAH

>member
-1 VNISD
+1 MNIGV
-6 DKILIR
+6 DKTLIR
-12 DIVVKHSFNTK
+12 DNDVTYSFKLKGLT
-23 ILAGLIVYSL
+23 GLIILSL
-33 SPVPVAGVR
+33 QAGMAVQ

-47 AGVKLAETQE
+47 AGVQLAAKQE

-94 KKGEVIPALAEK
+94 KNGEVIPALATK
-106 WEQQDNVWTFHL
+106 WETKGTVWTFHL
-118 RPQAKWSNGDPVTA
+118 RPEAKWSNGDPVTA
-132 GDFVYSW
+132 DDFVFSW

-203 FPVLPVNQKVV
+203 FPVLPVNRKVV
-214 EKYGKDWTQ
+214 EQYGKNWTQ
-223 PAHFVGNGA
+223 PQNFVGNGA
-232 FRLSQ
+232 FKLAQ
-237 WVVNEKLVV
+237 WVVNEKVVV
-246 ERNPQYWDNANT
+246 ERNTQYWDNAHT
-258 RLNKVTFLPLQGFP
+258 VLNKVTFLPLQGFP

-281 IELGYTTPP
+281 IELGYSAPP
-290 ELYQQLKKTL
+290 ELYQQLKKNL

-310 LSTSYFAFNNQQ
+310 LSTSYFAFNNRQP
-322 APFNDVRVRQAL
+322 PFNDVRVRQAL

-339 KDIIAGKV
+339 KQVIAGKV

-352 QPAWTFT
+352 QPALTFT
-359 PTGAGGYSL
+359 PTGSGGFTL
-368 KAGEAAG
+368 QPGVAAG
-375 WTREQ
+375 WSQEQ
-380 RLAQA
+380 RIAQA
-385 QKLLAEAGFNAA
+385 KKLLAEAGFNAQ

-417 ASSAMWK
+417 AASAMWK
-424 KNLGVEARL
+424 KNLGAEVTL
-433 QSQERKV
+433 QNQERKV
-440 TLDSINRGQYSVAF
+440 VLDNINNGQYSAAF
-454 TRWLADYNDPST
+454 SRWLADYNDPST
-466 FLNVFRSASSENSPK
+466 FLNVFRSTSSENSAK
-481 YRNGNY
+481 YANEHY
-487 DRILHQAT
+487 DRLLHQAT
-495 AAQTPQQ
+495 AAQSPEQ
-502 VQHYFQ
+502 VQQAFQ
-508 QAEDLLAAD
+508 QAEDVLAVD

-533 PYVKGIDFTRQGAL
+533 PYVKGIDFTRQGPL
-547 YDKNAYIVAH
+547 YDKNVYILAH

>member
-1 VNISD
+1 MNISV
-6 DKILIR
+6 DKTPIR
-12 DIVVKHSFNTK
+12 DNDVTYSFK
-23 ILAGLIVYSL
+23 LKGLAGLIILSL
-33 SPVPVAGVR
+33 QAGVAVQ

-47 AGVKLAETQE
+47 AGVQLAAKQE

-94 KKGEVIPALAEK
+94 KNGEVIPALATK
-106 WEQQDNVWTFHL
+106 WETKGTVWTFHL
-118 RPQAKWSNGDPVTA
+118 RPEAKWSNGDPVTA
-132 GDFVYSW
+132 DDFVFSW

-203 FPVLPVNQKVV
+203 FPVLPVNRKVV
-214 EKYGKDWTQ
+214 EQYGKNWTQ
-223 PAHFVGNGA
+223 PQNFVGNGA
-232 FRLSQ
+232 FKLAQ
-237 WVVNEKLVV
+237 WVVNEKVV
-246 ERNPQYWDNANT
+246 LERNTQYWDNAHT
-258 RLNKVTFLPLQGFP
+258 VLNKVTFLPLQGFP

-281 IELGYTTPP
+281 IELGYSAPP
-290 ELYQQLKKTL
+290 ELYQQLKKNL

-310 LSTSYFAFNNQQ
+310 LSTSYFAFNNRQP
-322 APFNDVRVRQAL
+322 PFNDVRVRQAL

-339 KDIIAGKV
+339 KQVIAGKV

-359 PTGAGGYSL
+359 PTGAGGFTL
-368 KAGEAAG
+368 QAGVAAG
-375 WTREQ
+375 WSQEQ
-380 RLAQA
+380 RIAQA
-385 QKLLAEAGFNAA
+385 KKLLAEAGFNAQ

-417 ASSAMWK
+417 AASAMWK
-424 KNLGVEARL
+424 KNLGAEVTL
-433 QSQERKV
+433 QNQERKV
-440 TLDSINRGQYSVAF
+440 VLDNINNGQYSAAF
-454 TRWLADYNDPST
+454 SRWLADYNDPST
-466 FLNVFRSASSENSPK
+466 FLNVFRSTSSENSAK
-481 YRNGNY
+481 YANEHY
-487 DRILHQAT
+487 DRLLHQAT
-495 AAQTPQQ
+495 AAQSPEQ
-502 VQHYFQ
+502 VQQAFQ
-508 QAEDLLAAD
+508 QAEDVLAVD

-533 PYVKGIDFTRQGAL
+533 PYVKGIDFTRQGPL
-547 YDKNAYIVAH
+547 YDKNVYILAH

>member
-1 VNISD
+1 MNIGV
-6 DKILIR
+6 DKTLIR
-12 DIVVKHSFNTK
+12 DNDVTYSFKLKGLT
-23 ILAGLIVYSL
+23 GLIILSL
-33 SPVPVAGVR
+33 QAGMAVQ

-47 AGVKLAETQE
+47 AGVQLAAKQE

-94 KKGEVIPALAEK
+94 KNGEVIPALATK
-106 WEQQDNVWTFHL
+106 WETKGTVWTFHL
-118 RPQAKWSNGDPVTA
+118 RPEAKWSNGDPVTA
-132 GDFVYSW
+132 DDFVFSW

-203 FPVLPVNQKVV
+203 FPVLPVNRKVV
-214 EKYGKDWTQ
+214 EQYGKNWTQ
-223 PAHFVGNGA
+223 PQNFVGNGA
-232 FRLSQ
+232 FKLAQ
-237 WVVNEKLVV
+237 WVVNEKVVV
-246 ERNPQYWDNANT
+246 ERNTQYWDNAHT
-258 RLNKVTFLPLQGFP
+258 VLNKVTFLPLQGFP

-281 IELGYTTPP
+281 IELGYSAPP
-290 ELYQQLKKTL
+290 ELYQQLKKNL

-310 LSTSYFAFNNQQ
+310 LSTSYFAFNNRQP
-322 APFNDVRVRQAL
+322 PFNDVRVRQAL

-339 KDIIAGKV
+339 KQVIAGKV

-352 QPAWTFT
+352 QPALTFT
-359 PTGAGGYSL
+359 PTGSGGFTL
-368 KAGEAAG
+368 QPGVAAG
-375 WTREQ
+375 WSQEQ
-380 RLAQA
+380 RIAQA
-385 QKLLAEAGFNAA
+385 KKLLAEAGFNAQ

-417 ASSAMWK
+417 AASAMWK
-424 KNLGVEARL
+424 KNLGAEVTL
-433 QSQERKV
+433 QNQERKV
-440 TLDSINRGQYSVAF
+440 VLDNINNGQYSAAF
-454 TRWLADYNDPST
+454 SRWLADYNDPST
-466 FLNVFRSASSENSPK
+466 FLNVFRSTSSENSAK
-481 YRNGNY
+481 YANEHY
-487 DRILHQAT
+487 DRLLHQAT
-495 AAQTPQQ
+495 AAQSPEQ
-502 VQHYFQ
+502 VQQAFQ
-508 QAEDLLAAD
+508 QAEDVLAVD

-533 PYVKGIDFTRQGAL
+533 PYVKGIDFTRQGLL
-547 YDKNAYIVAH
+547 YDKNVYILAH

>member
-1 VNISD
+1 MNIGV
-6 DKILIR
+6 DKTPLR
-12 DIVVKHSFNTK
+12 DNDVTYSFK
-23 ILAGLIVYSL
+23 LKGLAGLIILSL
-33 SPVPVAGVR
+33 QAGVAVQ

-47 AGVKLAETQE
+47 AGVQLAAKQE

-94 KKGEVIPALAEK
+94 KNGEVIPALATK
-106 WEQQDNVWTFHL
+106 WETKGTVWTFHL
-118 RPQAKWSNGDPVTA
+118 RPEAKWSNGDPVTA
-132 GDFVYSW
+132 DDFVFSW

-163 AEINAGSKPPSEL
+163 AEINAGGKPPSEL

-203 FPVLPVNQKVV
+203 FPVLPVNRKVV
-214 EKYGKDWTQ
+214 EQYGKNWTQ
-223 PAHFVGNGA
+223 PQNFVGNGA
-232 FRLSQ
+232 FKLAQ
-237 WVVNEKLVV
+237 WVVNEKVV
-246 ERNPQYWDNANT
+246 LERNTQYWDNAHT
-258 RLNKVTFLPLQGFP
+258 VLNKVTFLPLQGFP

-281 IELGYTTPP
+281 IELGYSAPP
-290 ELYQQLKKTL
+290 ELYQQLKKNL

-310 LSTSYFAFNNQQ
+310 LSTSYFAFNNRQP
-322 APFNDVRVRQAL
+322 PFNDVRVRQAL

-339 KDIIAGKV
+339 KQVIAGKV

-359 PTGAGGYSL
+359 PTGAGGFTL
-368 KAGEAAG
+368 QAGVAAG
-375 WTREQ
+375 WSQEQ
-380 RLAQA
+380 RIAQA
-385 QKLLAEAGFNAA
+385 KKLLAEAGFNAQ

-417 ASSAMWK
+417 AASAMWK
-424 KNLGVEARL
+424 KNLGAEVTL
-433 QSQERKV
+433 QNQERKV
-440 TLDSINRGQYSVAF
+440 VLDNINNGQYSAAF
-454 TRWLADYNDPST
+454 SRWLADYNDPST
-466 FLNVFRSASSENSPK
+466 FLNVFRSTSSENSAK
-481 YRNGNY
+481 YANEHY
-487 DRILHQAT
+487 DRLLHQAT
-495 AAQTPQQ
+495 AAQSPEQ
-502 VQHYFQ
+502 VQQAFQ
-508 QAEDLLAAD
+508 QAEDVLAVD

-533 PYVKGIDFTRQGAL
+533 PYVKGIDFTRQGPL
-547 YDKNAYIVAH
+547 YDKNVYILAH

>member
-1 VNISD
+1 MNIGV
-6 DKILIR
+6 DKTPIR
-12 DIVVKHSFNTK
+12 DNDVTYSFK
-23 ILAGLIVYSL
+23 LKGLAGLIILSL
-33 SPVPVAGVR
+33 QAGVAVQ

-47 AGVKLAETQE
+47 AGVQLAAKQE

-94 KKGEVIPALAEK
+94 KNGEVIPALATK
-106 WEQQDNVWTFHL
+106 WETKGTVWTFHL
-118 RPQAKWSNGDPVTA
+118 RPEAKWSNGDPVTA
-132 GDFVYSW
+132 DDFVFSW

-163 AEINAGSKPPSEL
+163 AEINAGGKPPSEL

-203 FPVLPVNQKVV
+203 FPVLPVNRKVV
-214 EKYGKDWTQ
+214 EQYGKNWTQ
-223 PAHFVGNGA
+223 PQNFVGNGA
-232 FRLSQ
+232 FKLAQ
-237 WVVNEKLVV
+237 WVVNEKVVV
-246 ERNPQYWDNANT
+246 ERNTQYWDNAHT
-258 RLNKVTFLPLQGFP
+258 VLNKVTFLPLQGFP

-281 IELGYTTPP
+281 IELGYSAPP
-290 ELYQQLKKTL
+290 ELYQQLKKNL

-310 LSTSYFAFNNQQ
+310 LSTSYFAFNNRQP
-322 APFNDVRVRQAL
+322 PFNDVRVRQAL

-339 KDIIAGKV
+339 KQVIAGKV

-359 PTGAGGYSL
+359 PTGAGGFTL
-368 KAGEAAG
+368 QAGVAAG
-375 WTREQ
+375 WSQEQ
-380 RLAQA
+380 RIAQA
-385 QKLLAEAGFNAA
+385 KKLLAEAGFNAQ

-417 ASSAMWK
+417 AASAMWK
-424 KNLGVEARL
+424 KNLGAEVTL
-433 QSQERKV
+433 QNQERKV
-440 TLDSINRGQYSVAF
+440 VLDNINNGQYSAAF
-454 TRWLADYNDPST
+454 SRWLADYNDPST
-466 FLNVFRSASSENSPK
+466 FLNVFRSTSSENSAK
-481 YRNGNY
+481 YANEHY
-487 DRILHQAT
+487 DRLLHQAT
-495 AAQTPQQ
+495 AAQSPEQ
-502 VQHYFQ
+502 VQQAFQ
-508 QAEDLLAAD
+508 QAEDVLAVD

-533 PYVKGIDFTRQGAL
+533 PYVKGIDFTRQGPL
-547 YDKNAYIVAH
+547 YDKNVYILAH